1 MENGEV
7 RGLDKRTGRGR
18 AAVVA
23 AFGAVALMTLRN
35 SLMNAGL
42 FPLFDAAFP
51 AARDLSVGVGVAAD
65 VLVALVAFYR
75 PSILHART
83 FAGAAAALCTLGAGL
98 ALAGVYAAS
107 TPSWLA
113 VAGSVVAGVGTTLVW
128 LAVCCG
134 LIGFGPRTVFVG
146 VPCALAL
153 SYLAAPAALA
163 LPQAAVLGAMFAC
176 PLAALALAWPRAC
189 GVLRDVG
196 AATAPR
202 DASVTRPASFLP
214 LTSALFGAMFV
225 YSIAGGFGARFG
237 SAEGSPASLP
247 LQAAAL
253 LAVTLWNLRS
263 ADMRRFDRLFE
274 LSVLLVVAGFLV
286 APLGSYQQLASSL
299 TTLSS
304 ACFGAL
310 ATVVLVSA
318 SARNPLSG
326 VVVFAWGSALQ
337 SLGTIVGANL
347 GALAGGIGTDAA
359 FLGSAAVAVVLL
371 AYTFYLVRAASFADT
386 VAGIEPVAP
395 LRVPGQTP
403 DARFDAACAA
413 LAGRA
418 GLTPRET
425 DVFRLLA
432 RGRNNL
438 YIQEELV
445 LARNTVKSHIKHV
458 YQKLD
463 VHSQQELIDLVERAE

>member
-1 MENGEV
+1 MGNGEV
-7 RGLDKRTGRGR
+7 RGLDEGIGRKR
-18 AAVVA
+18 AATAA
-23 AFGAVALMTLRN
+23 AFAALTLMTLRN
-35 SLMNAGL
+35 GLMNIEL
-42 FPLFDAAFP
+42 FPLFDDIFP
-51 AARDLSVGVGVAAD
+51 LARDLSVAAGAAVN
-65 VLVALVAFYR
+65 VLVALIAFYR
-75 PSILHART
+75 PSILRARV
-83 FAGAAAALCTLGAGL
+83 FNGISAVLCVGGAGL
-98 ALAGVYAAS
+98 ALAGVHATS
-107 TPSWLA
+107 EPTWLA
-113 VAGSVVAGVGTTLVW
+113 VAGTVVSGIGTALIW
-128 LAVCCG
+128 LTVCCG
-134 LIGFGPRTVFVG
+134 LIAFNPRAIFIGIPCASAAASLAAWDVGTLPRTAGLLVMFVCPL
-146 VPCALAL
+146 VALAL
-153 SYLAAPAALA
+153 TYRRS
-163 LPQAAVLGAMFAC
+163 
-176 PLAALALAWPRAC
+176 RD
-189 GVLRDVG
+189 VLREIG
-196 AATAPR
+196 AASAPR
-202 DASVTRPASFLP
+202 DTAVTRPASFLP
-214 LTSALFGAMFV
+214 FTSALFGALFV
-225 YSIAGGFGARFG
+225 YSIAGGFGVRFG
-237 SAEGSPASLP
+237 STEGNPESLL
-247 LQAAAL
+247 LQVAV
-253 LAVTLWNLRS
+253 LAVLAIWNLRS

-274 LSVLLVVAGFLV
+274 VSVLLVVAGFLV

-318 SARNPLSG
+318 AARNPLSSL
-326 VVVFAWGSALQ
+326 VVFGWGSALQ

-347 GALAGGIGTDAA
+347 GALASGIGTDAV
-359 FLGSAAVAVVLL
+359 FLGSAAAAVVLL

-403 DARFDAACAA
+403 DERFDAACAA
-413 LAGRA
+413 IAARA

-463 VHSQQELIDLVERAE
+463 VHSQQELIDLMERAR